1 MLLDQ
6 SPVIKNMFQVTRRKF
21 VKRLLQVQK
30 DERQFWFVIKTNM
43 ATMTCN

>member
-21 VKRLLQVQK
+21 
-30 DERQFWFVIKTNM
+30 IKTTLGPERCEAILICYKDQHFHNYL
-43 ATMTCN
+43 